1 MWMRFH
7 PYSVVVVVGGH
18 GHSGGLGYFFEVLGM
33 ESARKEWSR
42 PDCRDCSSG
51 DR

>member
-7 PYSVVVVVGGH
+7 PYLVVVVVGGH